1 MVILM
6 KSHHPRA
13 RTKPRMPPTTV
24 KATPASLRNC
34 WFRLTPSRR
43 SSSSRT
49 GAIAGNSEDEADRE
63 EERQG
68 KQFSKRLKM
77 RRVLSEVESNHS
89 SQSRLLEQD
98 EDSQAILGI
107 LERSTSYERHKRKH
121 TDACGGDRTAP
132 PWHGNLRQRR
142 RRRQDNSWPAALAS
156 RSTGRSPACRVPRRR
171 APSCRSR
178 CVRDVPPPPRDSDPI
193 DHVVSTA
200 RAQMLA
206 SNPANVGGG
215 HCLRTISSAKFVF
228 ATQADDSKS
237 CTASNSAW
245 QRHVQSLGAP
255 AAATTAASASAFG
268 LLRTNSLR

>member
-34 WFRLTPSRR
+34 AFRLTPSRR

-121 TDACGGDRTAP
+121 TDACGGDPNGSSMAWESAPAAAP
-132 PWHGNLRQRR
+132 PPGQL
-142 RRRQDNSWPAALAS
+142 LARSSSLSIDRSLPGMPRPKKKGSFMSQQVCS
-156 RSTGRSPACRVPRRR
+156 RC
-171 APSCRSR
+171 APPTRFEPHRSR
-178 CVRDVPPPPRDSDPI
+178 CVYCSRADARVESGKRWRRTLSANDLLRKVCVCNASRRLE
-193 DHVVSTA
+193 VVHSFQFRLAAA
-200 RAQMLA
+200 RAVA
-206 SNPANVGGG
+206 
-215 HCLRTISSAKFVF
+215 RSAGRS
-228 ATQADDSKS
+228 DDSG
-237 CTASNSAW
+237 
-245 QRHVQSLGAP
+245 V
-255 AAATTAASASAFG
+255 G
-268 LLRTNSLR
+268 LCFRTVED

>member
-34 WFRLTPSRR
+34 AFRLTPSRR

-121 TDACGGDRTAP
+121 TDACGGDPNGSAMAWESAPAVPPPGQLLARSSSISIDRSLPGMPRPKKKGSFMSQQVCSRCAP
-132 PWHGNLRQRR
+132 PHAIRTPPITLCLLLARRCSRRIRQTLAADTVCERSPPQSLCLQRKPTTRSRARLPIPPGSGTCSRSERRPQRRQRR
-142 RRRQDNSWPAALAS
+142 RPLL
-156 RSTGRSPACRVPRRR
+156 
-171 APSCRSR
+171 
-178 CVRDVPPPPRDSDPI
+178 SD
-193 DHVVSTA
+193 
-200 RAQMLA
+200 
-206 SNPANVGGG
+206 
-215 HCLRTISSAKFVF
+215 C
-228 ATQADDSKS
+228 
-237 CTASNSAW
+237 
-245 QRHVQSLGAP
+245 
-255 AAATTAASASAFG
+255 
-268 LLRTNSLR
+268 

>member
-34 WFRLTPSRR
+34 AFRLTPSRR

-121 TDACGGDRTAP
+121 TDACGGDPNGSSMAWESAPAAAP
-132 PWHGNLRQRR
+132 PPGQL
-142 RRRQDNSWPAALAS
+142 LA
-156 RSTGRSPACRVPRRR
+156 RSSSLSIDRSLPGMPR
-171 APSCRSR
+171 PKKKGSFMSQQVCSR
-178 CVRDVPPPPRDSDPI
+178 CAPPRDSNPT